1 MGFAEAFRNAATIA
15 NPLAKRPGT
24 QRQIGRHIDM
34 KVSATQTYIVIHKG
48 CPPKSIK
55 ILAAQIQ
62 GHSNSMIEG
71 HAELF
76 EEINKQYTLLMS
88 ATRLQ
93 NIDLLGLADYL
104 YKLMKR
110 RKHYVR
116 LIIRQTEIGGVMHHD
131 SFHTPDSYRNLL
143 LGY

>member
-1 MGFAEAFRNAATIA
+1 
-15 NPLAKRPGT
+15 
-24 QRQIGRHIDM
+24 M

-62 GHSNSMIEG
+62 GHSKSIIGG

-76 EEINKQYTLLMS
+76 EEINKQYKLIMS
-88 ATRLQ
+88 AQRLQ
-93 NIDLLGLADYL
+93 NIDLLELANYL
-104 YKLMKR
+104 YKLVKS
-110 RKHYVR
+110 RKHYVK
-116 LIIRQTEIGGVMHHD
+116 LIIRQTEIGGVMQYD
-131 SFHTPDSYRNLL
+131 YFHTPNSYRNLL